1 MLGAPASDVIPRKLC
16 GREFGVH
23 IGVANVSCCCCCSR
37 ASFASVEIIIA
48 RRHGGG
54 VWWWQ
59 THAHTECNTN
69 THTTTTRQGV
79 IPFANAPLAH
89 GARLH
94 THTHTHTFDV
104 VVCGARFL
112 SVKHAHPLCRGVSYG
127 GRAGIRRKTAK
138 GMQTPAIRDD
148 DDGDDDDDAKTALQI
163 GAE

>member
-59 THAHTECNTN
+59 THAHTECNKH
-69 THTTTTRQGV
+69 THDD
-79 IPFANAPLAH
+79 NATGRNPLCKCAA
-89 GARLH
+89 GAWRAASH
-94 THTHTHTFDV
+94 THTHT
-104 VVCGARFL
+104 
-112 SVKHAHPLCRGVSYG
+112 PLMWSFAVYDSYLLNMHIHFVAACHMAG
-127 GRAGIRRKTAK
+127 GHSKENRQRNANTSNPRR
-138 GMQTPAIRDD
+138 RRWRR
-148 DDGDDDDDAKTALQI
+148 
-163 GAE
+163 